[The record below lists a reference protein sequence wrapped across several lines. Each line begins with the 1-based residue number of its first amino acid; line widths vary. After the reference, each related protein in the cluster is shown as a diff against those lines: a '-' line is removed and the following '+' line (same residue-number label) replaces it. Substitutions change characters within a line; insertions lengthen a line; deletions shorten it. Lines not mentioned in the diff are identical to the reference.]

1 MILALLRTIVPE
13 GPDTDIFIKII
24 PFSRLFCSKFSLSLR
39 QISIRMFVKRFKYSI
54 AATLAVFCLSVC
66 SLSSAWAQA
75 ASATDSLTK
84 NTVATAEA
92 TAQTEKGG
100 FDANKVILEEI
111 KDSHIWHFFSF
122 NGHPVEIALP
132 VILYVPKQGFSMFFA
147 SRFHHGETPYEGF
160 QLMTEEFIS
169 HYHLSENTYFP
180 GRIIAVHADG
190 TPNLDKPVYDF
201 SLTRNVL
208 QLILSALLL
217 LLIFIGMARKYIRDP
232 HKAPSGLQN
241 ALEPFVLF
249 IRDDVARPYLG
260 NKAEKYLPYLLTIF
274 FFIWI
279 NSLLALIPG
288 SANVAGNLAFT
299 GVLAAFTFIFILI
312 STNKFYWEHI
322 IWPPGVPLWVKPILI
337 PVEILGI
344 FTKPFALMIRLFAN
358 MLAGHMI
365 ILSII
370 SLIFIFGGLA
380 VAAGWGFSVV
390 SVLFTI
396 FMYLVE
402 LLVGLIQAFIFANL
416 SALFIAQAFEHGHHH
431 GDEEDVIL

>member
-1 MILALLRTIVPE
+1 MVCFAVISAYLC
-13 GPDTDIFIKII
+13 G
-24 PFSRLFCSKFSLSLR
+24 KFR
-39 QISIRMFVKRFKYSI
+39 NRMLVKRFKYSMV
-54 AATLAVFCLSVC
+54 ATLTLLWLSIFGIP
-66 SLSSAWAQA
+66 SAKGQNI
-75 ASATDSLTK
+75 TVPDS
-84 NTVATAEA
+84 V
-92 TAQTEKGG
+92 TEHSETPVEESGG
-100 FDANKVILEEI
+100 FDADRVILDHI
-111 KDSHIWHFFSF
+111 KDSHVWHFFDI
-122 NGHPVEIALP
+122 NGHPVALSLP
-132 VILYVPKQGFSMFFA
+132 VILYVPKQGFSIFSA
-147 SRFHHGETPYEGF
+147 SRFHHGESSYEGF
-160 QLMTEEFIS
+160 RLMTKAYIAQ
-169 HYHLSENTYFP
+169 YQLAQNTYFP
-180 GRIIAVHADG
+180 GRIIAVREDG
-190 TPNLDKPVYDF
+190 SPNLDKPVYDF

-208 QLILSALLL
+208 QMILSAI
-217 LLIFIGMARKYIRDP
+217 LLILIFNGMARKYSRNP
-232 HKAPSGLQN
+232 HKAPSGFQN
-241 ALEPFVLF
+241 ALEPIVLF

-279 NSLLALIPG
+279 NALLALIPG

-312 STNKFYWEHI
+312 STNKAYWGHI
-322 IWPPGVPLWVKPILI
+322 VWPPGVPLWVKPILI

-380 VAAGWGFSVV
+380 AAAGWGFSVV

-431 GDEEDVIL
+431 EEEDVIL

>member
-1 MILALLRTIVPE
+1 MVAALTVICIIVSTIFPVYGQSAMPS
-13 GPDTDIFIKII
+13 D
-24 PFSRLFCSKFSLSLR
+24 
-39 QISIRMFVKRFKYSI
+39 
-54 AATLAVFCLSVC
+54 SV
-66 SLSSAWAQA
+66 SGS
-75 ASATDSLTK
+75 
-84 NTVATAEA
+84 
-92 TAQTEKGG
+92 AQTLTAAKEEPEKGG
-100 FDANKVILEEI
+100 FDADKVILDHI
-111 KDSHIWHFFSF
+111 KDSHVWHFFDW
-122 NGHPVEIALP
+122 NGHPVALSLP
-132 VILYVPKQGFSMFFA
+132 VILYVPKQGISIFSA
-147 SRFHHGETPYEGF
+147 SRFHHGETSYDGF
-160 QLMTEEFIS
+160 RLMTKEYIAKYNLPAS
-169 HYHLSENTYFP
+169 TYFA
-180 GRIIAVHADG
+180 GRVIAVHEDG
-190 TPNLDKPVYDF
+190 SPNLDKPVYDF
-201 SLTRNVL
+201 SMTRNVL
-208 QLILSALLL
+208 QMILSAI
-217 LLIFIGMARKYIRDP
+217 LLILIFNGMARKYSRNP
-232 HKAPSGLQN
+232 NKAPSGFQN

-260 NKAEKYLPYLLTIF
+260 NKAEKYLPYILTVF

-279 NSLLALIPG
+279 NALLALIPG

-299 GVLAAFTFIFILI
+299 GVLAAFTFVFILI
-312 STNKFYWEHI
+312 STNKYYWEHI
-322 IWPPGVPLWVKPILI
+322 VWPPGVPLWVKPILI

-416 SALFIAQAFEHGHHH
+416 SALFIAQAFEHTHHE
-431 GDEEDVIL
+431 EEDVVI

>member
-1 MILALLRTIVPE
+1 
-13 GPDTDIFIKII
+13 
-24 PFSRLFCSKFSLSLR
+24 
-39 QISIRMFVKRFKYSI
+39 MFLKPFKYSVV
-54 AATLAVFCLSVC
+54 ACLVAFCISFNALPS
-66 SLSSAWAQA
+66 
-75 ASATDSLTK
+75 ASAQSVSAGDSLTTSANNVSETGEK
-84 NTVATAEA
+84 EP
-92 TAQTEKGG
+92 EKGG
-100 FDANKVILEEI
+100 FDADKVILEHI
-111 KDSHIWHFFSF
+111 KDSHVWHFFDW
-122 NGHPVEIALP
+122 NGHPVALSLP
-132 VILYVPKQGFSMFFA
+132 VILYVPKQGISIFSA
-147 SRFHHGETPYEGF
+147 SRFHHGETPYDGF
-160 QLMTEEFIS
+160 QLMTKEFIAK
-169 HYHLSENTYFP
+169 YQLPKNTYFP
-180 GRIIAVHADG
+180 GRIVAVHEDG
-190 TPNLDKPVYDF
+190 SPNLDIPVYDF
-201 SLTRNVL
+201 SMTRNVL
-208 QLILSALLL
+208 QMILSAI
-217 LLIFIGMARKYIRDP
+217 LLILIFSGMARKYSRNP
-232 HKAPSGLQN
+232 HKAPSGFQN

-279 NSLLALIPG
+279 NALLALIPG

-312 STNKFYWEHI
+312 STNKYYWGHI
-322 IWPPGVPLWVKPILI
+322 VWPPGVPLWVKPILI

-370 SLIFIFGGLA
+370 SLVFIFGGLA

-396 FMYLVE
+396 FMYFVE

-431 GDEEDVIL
+431 EEEDVVL

>member
-1 MILALLRTIVPE
+1 MVAALASICLLVSTIFPVNGQTTMPS
-13 GPDTDIFIKII
+13 D
-24 PFSRLFCSKFSLSLR
+24 S
-39 QISIRMFVKRFKYSI
+39 
-54 AATLAVFCLSVC
+54 A
-66 SLSSAWAQA
+66 LSSTETLTA
-75 ASATDSLTK
+75 AKEEPEQGSFNAD
-84 NTVATAEA
+84 
-92 TAQTEKGG
+92 
-100 FDANKVILEEI
+100 KVILDHI
-111 KDSHIWHFFSF
+111 RDSHIWHFFDL
-122 NGHPVEIALP
+122 NGHPVAISLP
-132 VILYVPKQGFSMFFA
+132 VILYVPKQGISIFSA

-160 QLMTEEFIS
+160 LLMTKEYIAK
-169 HYHLSENTYFP
+169 YNLSPDTYFA

-190 TPNLDKPVYDF
+190 SPNLDKPVYDF

-208 QLILSALLL
+208 QMILSAI
-217 LLIFIGMARKYIRDP
+217 LLILIFNGMARKYSKNP
-232 HKAPSGLQN
+232 NKAPSGFQN
-241 ALEPFVLF
+241 ALEPVVLF
-249 IRDDVARPYLG
+249 IRDDVARAYLG
-260 NKAEKYLPYLLTIF
+260 NKAEKYLPYILTVF

-299 GVLAAFTFIFILI
+299 GVLAAFTFVFILI
-312 STNKFYWEHI
+312 STNKYYWEHI
-322 IWPPGVPLWVKPILI
+322 VWPPGVPLWVKPILI

-390 SVLFTI
+390 SILFTI

-416 SALFIAQAFEHGHHH
+416 SALFIAQAFEHQHHE
-431 GDEEDVIL
+431 EEDVVI

>member
-1 MILALLRTIVPE
+1 
-13 GPDTDIFIKII
+13 
-24 PFSRLFCSKFSLSLR
+24 
-39 QISIRMFVKRFKYSI
+39 
-54 AATLAVFCLSVC
+54 
-66 SLSSAWAQA
+66 
-75 ASATDSLTK
+75 
-84 NTVATAEA
+84 
-92 TAQTEKGG
+92 
-100 FDANKVILEEI
+100 
-111 KDSHIWHFFSF
+111 
-122 NGHPVEIALP
+122 
-132 VILYVPKQGFSMFFA
+132 VPKQGFSIFSA
-147 SRFHHGETPYEGF
+147 SRFHHGESSYEGF
-160 QLMTEEFIS
+160 RLMTKAYIAQ
-169 HYHLSENTYFP
+169 YQLAQNTYFP
-180 GRIIAVHADG
+180 GRIIAVREDG
-190 TPNLDKPVYDF
+190 SPNLDKPVYDF

-208 QLILSALLL
+208 QMILSAI
-217 LLIFIGMARKYIRDP
+217 LLILIFNGMARKYSRNP
-232 HKAPSGLQN
+232 HKAPSGFQN
-241 ALEPFVLF
+241 ALEPIVLF

-279 NSLLALIPG
+279 NALLALIPG

-312 STNKFYWEHI
+312 STNKAYWGHI
-322 IWPPGVPLWVKPILI
+322 VWPPGVPLWVKPILI

-380 VAAGWGFSVV
+380 AAAGWGFSVV

-431 GDEEDVIL
+431 EEEDVIL

>member
-1 MILALLRTIVPE
+1 MVVSIVFPVSGQAE
-13 GPDTDIFIKII
+13 
-24 PFSRLFCSKFSLSLR
+24 
-39 QISIRMFVKRFKYSI
+39 ISADS
-54 AATLAVFCLSVC
+54 ASSSV
-66 SLSSAWAQA
+66 SSAPTA
-75 ASATDSLTK
+75 AG
-84 NTVATAEA
+84 E
-92 TAQTEKGG
+92 QTEKEG
-100 FDANKVILEEI
+100 FDADKVILEHI
-111 KDSHIWHFFSF
+111 KDSHVWHFFDWK
-122 NGHPVEIALP
+122 GHPVALSLP
-132 VILYVPKQGFSMFFA
+132 VILYVPKQGLSIFSA
-147 SRFHHGETPYEGF
+147 ARFHHGEASHEGF
-160 QLMTEEFIS
+160 RLMTKAYIAE
-169 HYHLSENTYFP
+169 YNLPENKYFA
-180 GRIIAVHADG
+180 GRVIAVHEDG
-190 TPNLDKPVYDF
+190 SPNLEVPVYDF
-201 SLTRNVL
+201 SMTRNVL
-208 QLILSALLL
+208 QMILSAV
-217 LLIFIGMARKYIRDP
+217 LLILIFNGMARKYSRNP
-232 HKAPSGLQN
+232 NKAPSGFQN

-279 NSLLALIPG
+279 NALLGLIPG

-299 GVLAAFTFIFILI
+299 GVLAAFTFVFILV
-312 STNKFYWEHI
+312 STNKHYWEHI
-322 IWPPGVPLWVKPILI
+322 AWPPGVPLWVKPILI

-370 SLIFIFGGLA
+370 SLVFIFGGLA

-416 SALFIAQAFEHGHHH
+416 SALFIAQAFEHGHQ
-431 GDEEDVIL
+431 EESEDVVL

>member
-1 MILALLRTIVPE
+1 ML
-13 GPDTDIFIKII
+13 
-24 PFSRLFCSKFSLSLR
+24 
-39 QISIRMFVKRFKYSI
+39 VKRFKYSMV
-54 AATLAVFCLSVC
+54 ATLTLLWLSIFGIP
-66 SLSSAWAQA
+66 SAKGQNI
-75 ASATDSLTK
+75 TVPDS
-84 NTVATAEA
+84 V
-92 TAQTEKGG
+92 TEHSETPVEESGG
-100 FDANKVILEEI
+100 FDADRVILDHI
-111 KDSHIWHFFSF
+111 KDSHVWHFFDI
-122 NGHPVEIALP
+122 NGHPVALSLP
-132 VILYVPKQGFSMFFA
+132 VILYVPKQGFSIFSA
-147 SRFHHGETPYEGF
+147 SRFHHGESSYEGF
-160 QLMTEEFIS
+160 RLMTKAYIAQ
-169 HYHLSENTYFP
+169 YQLAQNTYFP
-180 GRIIAVHADG
+180 GRIIAVREDG
-190 TPNLDKPVYDF
+190 SPNLDKPVYDF

-208 QLILSALLL
+208 QMILSAI
-217 LLIFIGMARKYIRDP
+217 LLILIFNGMARKYSRNP
-232 HKAPSGLQN
+232 HKAPSGFQN
-241 ALEPFVLF
+241 ALEPIVLF

-279 NSLLALIPG
+279 NALLALIPG

-312 STNKFYWEHI
+312 STNKAYWGHI
-322 IWPPGVPLWVKPILI
+322 VWPPGVPLWVKPILI

-380 VAAGWGFSVV
+380 AAAGWGFSVV

-431 GDEEDVIL
+431 EEEDVIL

>member
-1 MILALLRTIVPE
+1 MVAAFAVICIVLSAAFPVF
-13 GPDTDIFIKII
+13 GQSGI
-24 PFSRLFCSKFSLSLR
+24 PGDS
-39 QISIRMFVKRFKYSI
+39 
-54 AATLAVFCLSVC
+54 AAVSP
-66 SLSSAWAQA
+66 SAQ
-75 ASATDSLTK
+75 
-84 NTVATAEA
+84 TVAGEEP
-92 TAQTEKGG
+92 EKGG
-100 FDANKVILEEI
+100 FDADKVILDHI
-111 KDSHIWHFFSF
+111 KDSHVWHFFDWQ
-122 NGHPVEIALP
+122 GHPVALSLP
-132 VILYVPKQGFSMFFA
+132 VILYVPKQGLSIFSA
-147 SRFHHGETPYEGF
+147 SRFHHGESAYKGF
-160 QLMTEEFIS
+160 RLLTKEYIAQYDLA
-169 HYHLSENTYFP
+169 ENTYFA
-180 GRIIAVHADG
+180 GRVIAVREDG
-190 TPNLDKPVYDF
+190 SPNLDKPVYDF

-208 QLILSALLL
+208 QMILSSILLIL
-217 LLIFIGMARKYIRDP
+217 IFNGMARKYSRNP
-232 HKAPSGLQN
+232 NKAPSGFQN

-249 IRDDVARPYLG
+249 IRDDVAKPYLG

-279 NSLLALIPG
+279 NALLALIPG

-312 STNKFYWEHI
+312 STNRHYWGHI
-322 IWPPGVPLWVKPILI
+322 VWPPGVPLWVKPILI

-370 SLIFIFGGLA
+370 SLVFIFGGLA
-380 VAAGWGFSVV
+380 AAAGWGFSVV

-431 GDEEDVIL
+431 GEEEEVIL